1 MAQFTAT
8 QKEQMFPGK
17 GFDLAKS
24 MGLEMPASQF
34 VDISDSKK
42 IAAYEAANVQSVSIS
57 MGGKTVNIHILYNAQ
72 SEAIAAFSPENPN
85 VAKAAVST
93 ILKAIQSL

>member
-24 MGLEMPASQF
+24 MGFDMPTSQF
-34 VDISDSKK
+34 TDISDSKK
-42 IAAYEAANVQSVSIS
+42 IAAYESANVQSFLIS
-57 MGGKTVNIHILYNAQ
+57 MGNKTVNIHILYNWQ
-72 SEAIAAFSPENPN
+72 GEAVAAFSPENPN
-85 VAKAAVST
+85 VAKAPVST
-93 ILKAIQSL
+93 ILKAIQSF